1 MNSKGNASG
10 KKRKS
15 NENHIEQLILRLN
28 KCKPSSNR
36 DEWNRLYQIIRN
48 EKKFHLKGDKIRRQ
62 RQMIGKREQT
72 TEKTENALRIVNQ
85 NEMQAKQIVGGPES
99 RAEKGPA
106 FAARVYGPAV
116 RLSQK
121 ETTKFTSSR
130 KSIIFIL
137 DSKSPALHV
146 HSESELLLIKD

>member
-1 MNSKGNASG
+1 
-10 KKRKS
+10 
-15 NENHIEQLILRLN
+15 
-28 KCKPSSNR
+28 
-36 DEWNRLYQIIRN
+36 
-48 EKKFHLKGDKIRRQ
+48 
-62 RQMIGKREQT
+62 
-72 TEKTENALRIVNQ
+72 
-85 NEMQAKQIVGGPES
+85 MQAKQIVGGPEP

-106 FAARVYGPAV
+106 FPTRVYGPAV

-137 DSKSPALHV
+137 DSKSPELHV

>member
-1 MNSKGNASG
+1 
-10 KKRKS
+10 
-15 NENHIEQLILRLN
+15 
-28 KCKPSSNR
+28 
-36 DEWNRLYQIIRN
+36 
-48 EKKFHLKGDKIRRQ
+48 
-62 RQMIGKREQT
+62 MIAKREQT

-146 HSESELLLIKD
+146 HSESELLLIKDWLIVIKVHWNDKKRVDHRKGENNQSANQKEVKTQNLSFEQIDKSLG